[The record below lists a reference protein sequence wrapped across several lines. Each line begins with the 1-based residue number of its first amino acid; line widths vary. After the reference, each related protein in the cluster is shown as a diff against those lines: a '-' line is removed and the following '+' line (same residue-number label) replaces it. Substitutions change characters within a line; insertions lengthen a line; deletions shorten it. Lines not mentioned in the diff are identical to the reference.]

1 MEIYILEGI
10 IMSWY
15 RIAQQDNWN
24 NIINTG
30 TVGTQ
35 SNPDGI
41 KVSISDYNLLKS
53 FGSGSKPVTVLD
65 LDTKQQ
71 VAVVHG
77 GLDPEGNFAFSKGN
91 NEYVYPDNNPN
102 WAQELGVNPNSYIV
116 SCYAGTANASNFK
129 TPNYKGK
136 LNLQIPT
143 QVPSGANEVR
153 INIEGG

>member
-1 MEIYILEGI
+1 
-10 IMSWY
+10 MSWY
-15 RIAQQDNWN
+15 KIAQEDNWK

-53 FGSGSKPVTVLD
+53 FGAGSKPVTVLD

-71 VAVVHG
+71 VTVVHG
-77 GLDPEGNFAFSKGN
+77 GLDPEGKFAFSKGN
-91 NEYVYPDNNPN
+91 NEFVYPENNPN

-116 SCYAGTANASNFK
+116 SCYAGAANSANFK

-143 QVPSGANEVR
+143 QVPNNANEVR